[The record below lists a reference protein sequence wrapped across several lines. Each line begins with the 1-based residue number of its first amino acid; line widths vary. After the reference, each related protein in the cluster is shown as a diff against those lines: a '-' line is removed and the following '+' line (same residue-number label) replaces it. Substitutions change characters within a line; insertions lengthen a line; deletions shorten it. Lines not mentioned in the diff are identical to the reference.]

1 MGFLDDTLRQL
12 QQNGDV
18 PQPLIVVFRELLAGN
33 ATDSNAQE
41 LQPAS
46 QPDAPQAQPSPLPVP
61 GDIPAPP
68 AGNAA
73 SQNDIPDL
81 NAGLGALLE
90 QLQASGLDDV
100 VRSWLG
106 GGENKPVHPEH
117 LGNALGQ
124 DKVGQMADKAGC
136 SENDLLSQL
145 ARALPGLI
153 DNLTKGGG
161 GGTVPPSPQD
171 ISQRFRGQ

>member
-33 ATDSNAQE
+33 ATDANAQAP
-41 LQPAS
+41 QSMPQQS
-46 QPDAPQAQPSPLPVP
+46 APQAQPSPLPIP
-61 GDIPAPP
+61 GNIPAPP

-106 GGENKPVHPEH
+106 AGENKPVQPDH

-124 DKVGQMADKAGC
+124 DKVGQMADKAGY
-136 SENDLLSQL
+136 SQDDLLSQL
-145 ARALPGLI
+145 AKALPGLI

-161 GGTVPPSPQD
+161 GADAPSPQD
-171 ISQRFRGQ
+171 ISQRLRGR